1 MTVDASLDQA
11 RSIKIRWPKFNIVI
25 TAIMTGKNPTL
36 VNLLFD
42 KLPYRSLQS
51 HALVSGDH
59 LYHLV
64 PAEPLIYTHPDHKVP
79 NRALEPDGTVFLSG
93 FQHLAIKYGTL
104 TEDLPA
110 APCGYVVPGDI
121 EKLKKAG
128 SLLWE
133 ACNEAS
139 DAIEVIVWDASE
151 TEPKGHIPLALER
164 TGATDKVK
172 SLVREIHN
180 ETESSWS
187 GISSDLEIIHQG
199 RATSHAGSKGSY
211 FATMV
216 FINSEIRALGYWILN
231 NILKTAET
239 QPHFDL
245 GHLISMYRV
254 FVPTP
259 AEFVGYVGAH
269 FLCSINRK
277 IDVILKETVEQMEDQ
292 QAAREDF
299 LALMSAL
306 AQYVNL
312 LNAQNLQLFP
322 WNHGSEYPMYV
333 D

>member
-1 MTVDASLDQA
+1 MAVGTTLEQP
-11 RSIKIRWPKFNIVI
+11 RTIKIHWPKLNIMI
-25 TAIMTGKNPTL
+25 TAIMTERNPAL
-36 VNLLFD
+36 VNLLFS

-64 PAEPLIYTHPDHKVP
+64 PAEALIYTHPDHKVP

-93 FQHLAIKYGTL
+93 FQHMAIKYGTL

-110 APCGYVVPGDI
+110 APCGYVVPEDI

-139 DAIEVIVWDASE
+139 DPIEVIVWDATE
-151 TEPKGHIPLALER
+151 AEPKGHIPLTLER
-164 TGATDKVK
+164 TGVTDEVK
-172 SLVREIHN
+172 ELVLQIHN
-180 ETESSWS
+180 ETEFSWS

-199 RATSHAGSKGSY
+199 RATSHAGSKDSY
-211 FATMV
+211 FATML
-216 FINSEIRALGYWILN
+216 FINSEIRTLGYYILN
-231 NILKTAET
+231 NILKTAAT

-245 GHLISMYRV
+245 EHLISMYRV

-269 FLCSINRK
+269 FLCSTNRK
-277 IDVILKETVEQMEDQ
+277 IDAVLTEKVEKMDDQ
-292 QAAREDF
+292 EAAREDF

-322 WNHGSEYPMYV
+322 WKHGDEYPVFV

>member
-1 MTVDASLDQA
+1 M
-11 RSIKIRWPKFNIVI
+11 
-25 TAIMTGKNPTL
+25 
-36 VNLLFD
+36 
-42 KLPYRSLQS
+42 
-51 HALVSGDH
+51 
-59 LYHLV
+59 
-64 PAEPLIYTHPDHKVP
+64 
-79 NRALEPDGTVFLSG
+79 
-93 FQHLAIKYGTL
+93 AIKYGTL

-110 APCGYVVPGDI
+110 APCGYVVSEDI

-128 SLLWE
+128 SLLWQ

-151 TEPKGHIPLALER
+151 AEPQGHIPLALER
-164 TGATDKVK
+164 TGVTDEVK
-172 SLVREIHN
+172 SLVREIHD

-199 RATSHAGSKGSY
+199 RASSHAGSKDSY

-216 FINSEIRALGYWILN
+216 FINSEVRALGYWILN

-239 QPHFDL
+239 QPHFNL
-245 GHLISMYRV
+245 EHLISMYRV

-259 AEFVGYVGAH
+259 TEFVGYVGAN
-269 FLCSINRK
+269 FLCSVNRK
-277 IDVILKETVEQMEDQ
+277 IEVVLKEMIEQMEDQ

-299 LALMSAL
+299 LALVSAL
-306 AQYVNL
+306 ARCVNM

-322 WNHGSEYPMYV
+322 WKHGSEYPVYV